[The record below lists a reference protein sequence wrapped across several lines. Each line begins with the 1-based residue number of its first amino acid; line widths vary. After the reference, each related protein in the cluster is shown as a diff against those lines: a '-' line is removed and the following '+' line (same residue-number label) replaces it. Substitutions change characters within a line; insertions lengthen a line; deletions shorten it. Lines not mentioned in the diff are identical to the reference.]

1 MKREFTALAT
11 GGLLLYAFALA
22 VAPAAAQFGAG
33 GGAHDPRVSAARR
46 GPPPNVQ
53 RQPIPR
59 GPVVNPGFGAPRVY
73 RGPVGGGVSPSYRGP
88 VVSRGPVGVVG
99 PGYRGPAA
107 PGYRGPVAGF
117 RGPAGATYFRGRNV
131 TFVRGP
137 YRVRRG
143 GYVLPVVGLRV
154 LGAIYVG
161 SRQYAPYAYVDGV
174 VGSDCAGPTDGGVCG
189 LRMTE
194 VPLEGGGAELQ
205 CVAYCPPQ

>member
-73 RGPVGGGVSPSYRGP
+73 RGPVGGGVSPNYRGP
-88 VVSRGPVGVVG
+88 VVPRGPVGVVG
-99 PGYRGPAA
+99 PGYRGPAG
-107 PGYRGPVAGF
+107 PGYRGPAAGF
-117 RGPAGATYFRGRNV
+117 RGPAGATFFRGRNV

-143 GYVLPVVGLRV
+143 GDVLPLAGLGV
-154 LGAIYVG
+154 LGAIYVR
-161 SRQYAPYAYVDGV
+161 SRQYPPYAYVDGG
-174 VGSDCAGPTDGGVCG
+174 VGAECPGPRDAGCG
-189 LRMTE
+189 ALRT
-194 VPLEGGGAELQ
+194 PARPAAGGG
-205 CVAYCPPQ
+205 